1 MGSDS
6 LVKLG
11 RMHHLP
17 MSCILAA
24 ECARRKSRGTSW
36 WPAGPKGDLD
46 VEKIHKEGFDLYVVE
61 RPADSVNIGVYLF
74 ALDWSKGRGF
84 FHWTYE

>member
-1 MGSDS
+1 
-6 LVKLG
+6 
-11 RMHHLP
+11 
-17 MSCILAA
+17 
-24 ECARRKSRGTSW
+24 
-36 WPAGPKGDLD
+36 